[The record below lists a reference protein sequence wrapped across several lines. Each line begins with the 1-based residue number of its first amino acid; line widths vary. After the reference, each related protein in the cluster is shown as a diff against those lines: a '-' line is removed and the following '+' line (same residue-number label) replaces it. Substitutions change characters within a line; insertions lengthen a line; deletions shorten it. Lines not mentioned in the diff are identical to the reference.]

1 MQCNTRKVRET
12 VRAAIREHAM
22 IKKGD
27 HVLVG
32 VSGGADSVCLLHVMN
47 ALKEEF
53 SLTLT
58 AVHIDHKIRGAEAGR
73 DAAFTKELCKKLG
86 VSFIERSVSVPELA
100 KSEKI
105 SLETAGRLARYRCFH
120 AIRDEIG
127 AQSVATAHNRNDQA
141 ETVLMRI
148 LRGAG
153 ISGLAGIRYVRPDGV
168 IRPLL
173 DVSRAEIEA
182 YCLENDLP
190 YCIDSTN
197 LEDDCTRNKIRHL
210 LLPMLEKEFNPNI
223 LGTLSVLV
231 ANMREDG
238 DFIDGYASRLY
249 RRIGNPS
256 PKEEPVVLDI
266 ESLRMLAPSIATRL
280 LKMAAQKVMGGEYL
294 VSRQHWTAVRQ
305 LLDKETGAKVTLPQ
319 GLSVTVRYG
328 WLAFEAAPET
338 EPEAAP
344 MPAPIEI
351 ACGNSYSFGVWQ
363 IRFDEAEIGQNVKK
377 NQMVLDSEKLRGMR
391 LVLRTRRSGDRIA
404 VFADGR
410 EKKLKN
416 FMIDQKIPNHIRD
429 TLPLLCSDD
438 QVLAVIG
445 CRVAE
450 PYKGDIKQRRGLVIT
465 YDTTDES
472 WQDYADRRGN

>member
-1 MQCNTRKVRET
+1 MQCNTKKVRET

-22 IKKGD
+22 TKKGD

-73 DAAFTKELCKKLG
+73 DAAFAEEFCRKLG
-86 VSFIERSVSVPELA
+86 VSFIQKSVSVPELA

-120 AIRDEIG
+120 EICDEIG

-153 ISGLAGIRYVRPDGV
+153 ISGLAGIRHVRPDGV

-182 YCLENDLP
+182 YCLENDLH
-190 YCIDSTN
+190 YCVDSTN

-210 LLPMLEKEFNPNI
+210 LLPMIEKEFNPNI
-223 LGTLSVLV
+223 LETLSVLA

-238 DFIDGYASRLY
+238 EFIDGYATRLY

-256 PKEEPVVLDI
+256 PKKEPVVLDI
-266 ESLRMLAPSIATRL
+266 ESLKMLAPSIATRL
-280 LKMAAQKVMGGEYL
+280 LKKAAQKVMGGRYL
-294 VSRQHWTAVRQ
+294 VSRQNWEAVRR
-305 LLDKETGAKVTLPQ
+305 LLDKETGAKVILPQ
-319 GLSVTVRYG
+319 GLKVTVRYG
-328 WLAFEAAPET
+328 WLAFEAEQGEMPSPE
-338 EPEAAP
+338 
-344 MPAPIEI
+344 PIEVV
-351 ACGNSYSFGVWQ
+351 CGNSYSFGAWH
-363 IRFDEAEIGQNVKK
+363 IRFDEARVGQSVEK
-377 NQMVLDSEKLRGMR
+377 NQMVLDSERLCGMR
-391 LVLRTRRSGDRIA
+391 LILRTRRSGDRIA

-450 PYKGDIKQRRGLVIT
+450 PYKGDIKQRRGLVVT
-465 YDTTDES
+465 YDTTDEG
-472 WQDYADRRGN
+472 WQDYADRKGN

>member
-22 IKKGD
+22 TEEGN
-27 HVLVG
+27 HVLIG

-58 AVHIDHKIRGAEAGR
+58 AVHIRHGIRGAEADR
-73 DAAFTKELCKKLG
+73 DAAFAEEFCQKLG

-120 AIRDEIG
+120 EIRDEIG
-127 AQSVATAHNRNDQA
+127 AQAVATAHNRNDQA

-182 YCLENDLP
+182 YCLENDLH

-223 LGTLSVLV
+223 LGTLSVLA

-238 DFIDGYASRLY
+238 DFIDGYAARLY

-256 PKEEPVVLDI
+256 PKKEPVVLDI

-280 LKMAAQKVMGGEYL
+280 LKMAAQKVMGREYL
-294 VSRQHWTAVRQ
+294 VGRQHWEAVRQ
-305 LLDKETGAKVTLPQ
+305 LLDKETGAKVILPQ
-319 GLSVTVRYG
+319 GLNVTVRYG
-328 WLAFEAAPET
+328 WLAFAPEQAK
-338 EPEAAP
+338 EPLPE
-344 MPAPIEI
+344 PIEV
-351 ACGNSYSFGVWQ
+351 ACGNSYSFGAWH
-363 IRFDEAEIGQNVKK
+363 IRFDEAEAGQTIKK
-377 NQMVLDSEKLRGMR
+377 NQMVLDTEKLSGMR
-391 LVLRTRRSGDRIA
+391 LVLRTRRNGDRIA

-450 PYKGDIKQRRGLVIT
+450 PYKGDIKQRRGLVVT
-465 YDTTDES
+465 YDTTDEG